1 MSRKEKAPKRRKL
14 HYTKFWK
21 RLVVFSIL
29 LMLATIILD
38 IFFMSYLES
47 HGLTFLV
54 GAVDIPVSIILIMD
68 VGFKFNDARDKIH
81 FVRHNLLLIFSVLPI
96 SMFMLTFQMF
106 RIFPALERLPLL
118 GELAAFERIVKI
130 QHGAKFIEGIRD
142 LFRLR

>member
-1 MSRKEKAPKRRKL
+1 M
-14 HYTKFWK
+14 F
-21 RLVVFSIL
+21 
-29 LMLATIILD
+29 ATILLD

-81 FVRHNLLLIFSVLPI
+81 FVRHNMLLIFSVLPI
-96 SMFMLTFQMF
+96 SVFMLTFRMF
-106 RIFPALERLPLL
+106 KIFPLLEKLPLL

-142 LFRLR
+142 LFSLR